1 MEQNLY
7 KLTKQHKILN
17 TKLFKFMKKLKLII
31 QLFCFFSILT
41 YSNVMANEE
50 ANYEIIDK
58 NDIYEIRKYSD
69 RLAVETLTSGIDS
82 NFRKLF
88 NYISGRNDTEEKI
101 KMTTPVTQVEKNGNM
116 SMQFYLPSK
125 FNSENVPNPSRE
137 DVKIINIK
145 GGYYAVLRY
154 SGRASD
160 GNFLKHKKILENE
173 LQKNKVSIISPPI
186 RATYDSPFTLPMNR
200 RNEAMFKVEIY

>member
-125 FNSENVPNPSRE
+125 FNSENVPNPSRD
-137 DVKIINIK
+137 DVKIINIE

-160 GNFLKHKKILENE
+160 GNFLKHKKILEKE

-200 RNEAMFKVEIY
+200 RNEAMFKVEMN

>member
-1 MEQNLY
+1 MVQNLY
-7 KLTKQHKILN
+7 KLTKQRKILN
-17 TKLFKFMKKLKLII
+17 IELFKLMKNLKLFTL
-31 QLFCFFSILT
+31 LFCLFNILI
-41 YSNVMANEE
+41 YSNVMAIEE
-50 ANYEIIDK
+50 ANYEIIEK

-69 RLAVETLTSGIDS
+69 RLAVETMTSGIDS

-88 NYISGRNDTEEKI
+88 NYISGRNDTQEKI

-125 FNSENVPNPSRE
+125 FNSQNVPNPSRD
-137 DVKIINIK
+137 DVRIINIE

-160 GNFLKHKKILENE
+160 RNFLKHKKILEKQ
-173 LQKNKVSIISPPI
+173 LQINNISIISPPI

-200 RNEAMFKVEIY
+200 RNEAMFKVEID

>member
-1 MEQNLY
+1 MFVL
-7 KLTKQHKILN
+7 
-17 TKLFKFMKKLKLII
+17 
-31 QLFCFFSILT
+31 LFCFFGILT
-41 YSNVMANEE
+41 YSNVMAIEE
-50 ANYEIIDK
+50 ANYEITEK
-58 NDIYEIRKYSD
+58 NDIYEIRKYTD
-69 RLAVETLTSGIDS
+69 RLAVETITSGS
-82 NFRKLF
+82 ENNFRKLF
-88 NYISGRNDTEEKI
+88 NYISGRNDSKEKI

-137 DVKIINIK
+137 DVRIINIE

-160 GNFLKHKKILENE
+160 KNFLKHKEILEKE
-173 LQKNKVSIISPPI
+173 LQINNISIISQPI

-200 RNEAMFKVEIY
+200 RNEAMFKVEIN

>member
-1 MEQNLY
+1 
-7 KLTKQHKILN
+7 
-17 TKLFKFMKKLKLII
+17 MKKIKFYFII
-31 QLFCFFSILT
+31 FCTLFILS
-41 YSNVMANEE
+41 YSVSMAYEE
-50 ANYEIIDK
+50 ANYEVVVK
-58 NDIYEIRKYSD
+58 NEIYEIRKYSD
-69 RLAVETLTSGIDS
+69 RLAVETMTSGIDS

-88 NYISGRNDTEEKI
+88 NYISGRNDTKEKI

-137 DVKIINIK
+137 DVNIVNIE

-160 GNFLKHKKILENE
+160 RNFLKHKKILEDE
-173 LQKNKVSIISPPI
+173 LKKNNISIISPPI
-186 RATYDSPFTLPMNR
+186 RAFYDSPFTLPMNR
-200 RNEAMFKVEIY
+200 RNEAMFKVELN